1 MVTAERTATGFK
13 EKLESLEKLFDLE
26 TGELG
31 ENLKEAIVAKDMMEK
46 EKREMENNGAREDE
60 RQV

>member
-46 EKREMENNGAREDE
+46 EKREMENNGAR
-60 RQV
+60 